1 MKGEQQET
9 GLLADGVSSCLVS
22 VSASVCAS
30 APAPQPWKMQSWK
43 DPLFT
48 PLFISPS
55 VHPSLVG
62 QLRFPLLYLPLRK
75 YAVKQWPNAI
85 TQQRT
90 SVCLFELRLAL
101 DQPA

>member
-1 MKGEQQET
+1 MENEV
-9 GLLADGVSSCLVS
+9 LERPS
-22 VSASVCAS
+22 V
-30 APAPQPWKMQSWK
+30 
-43 DPLFT
+43 PLFT
-48 PLFISPS
+48 PVYFSYCS
-55 VHPSLVG
+55 SLSLG
-62 QLRFPLLYLPLRK
+62 GELRFPLLYLPLRK

>member
-1 MKGEQQET
+1 MK
-9 GLLADGVSSCLVS
+9 
-22 VSASVCAS
+22 
-30 APAPQPWKMQSWK
+30 SWK

-55 VHPSLVG
+55 VHLSLSLSLSLG
-62 QLRFPLLYLPLRK
+62 GELRFPLLYLPLRK